1 MVDLNDKID
10 SVVDGVV
17 AVLIWIIIVAIFLI
31 VMITAPVW
39 LVPYLVYRTFKQK
52 KEDREND
59 GE

>member
-1 MVDLNDKID
+1 MVDLNEKVD

-39 LVPYLVYRTFKQK
+39 LVPYLIIRKIK
-52 KEDREND
+52 RARE
-59 GE
+59 